1 MAGTALCRGGAN
13 ARVVGSSVDATDV
26 SDKGTMALCVS
37 AASLKLTGTQIKL
50 PRVFLMPGGGIGEFA
65 AEVTGQRE

>member
-1 MAGTALCRGGAN
+1 
-13 ARVVGSSVDATDV
+13 VDAVDV

-50 PRVFLMPGGGIGEFA
+50 PRVFLMPGGVSGSLL
-65 AEVTGQRE
+65 RK